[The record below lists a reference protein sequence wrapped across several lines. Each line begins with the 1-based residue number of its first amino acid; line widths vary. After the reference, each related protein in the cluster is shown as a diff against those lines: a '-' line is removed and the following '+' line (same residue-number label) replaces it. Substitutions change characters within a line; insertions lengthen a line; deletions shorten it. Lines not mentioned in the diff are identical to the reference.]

1 MDIQTVVIGAG
12 VVGLAVARALA
23 LSGRE
28 VLVLEAAGQIG
39 TATSSRSSEVIHSG
53 IYYTPGSLKARLCV
67 AGRARLYAYCHERG
81 VPHRQVGKLILATTE
96 SELAILHR
104 YRQLAHANG
113 VGDLPW
119 LSTEDVRQLEPAVA
133 CVRAIHSPLTGIVD
147 THTLMLA
154 FQGDL
159 ESAAGQVVF
168 HSPLLGASV
177 HPDGFDLN
185 VGGSVET
192 TLVCRELVNCAG
204 LTAPA
209 VARGIKGTPHQSV
222 PRERFAKGH
231 YYSLSGRSPFG
242 RLVYPV
248 AETAGLG
255 IHVTLDL
262 GGHAK
267 FGPDVQWIDSI
278 DYTFDESRRSTFVEA
293 ILRYYPDL
301 DPTRL
306 QADYTGIRPKISGPD
321 QPAADFRIDGPG
333 MHRTPGLVNLMGI
346 ESPGLTASMAIG
358 DYVLSI
364 LEDGVAARPALR
376 NAN

>member
-1 MDIQTVVIGAG
+1 
-12 VVGLAVARALA
+12 
-23 LSGRE
+23 
-28 VLVLEAAGQIG
+28 LVLETAGQIG
-39 TATSSRSSEVIHSG
+39 TATSSRNSEVIHSG
-53 IYYTPGSLKARLCV
+53 IYYSPGSLKARLCV
-67 AGRARLYAYCHERG
+67 AGRTRLYAYCHERG

-96 SELAILHR
+96 SDVAILHR
-104 YRQLAHANG
+104 YRQLADANG

-119 LSTEDVRQLEPAVA
+119 LSTEDVRQLEPAVE

-159 ESAAGQVVF
+159 ESAGGQVIF
-168 HSPLLGASV
+168 RSPLMGASV
-177 HPDGFDLN
+177 HPDGFELQ
-185 VGGSVET
+185 VGGSAET

-204 LTAPA
+204 LAAPT
-209 VARGIKGTPHQSV
+209 VARGIKGMSHQSV

-262 GGHAK
+262 GGHAR

-278 DYTFDESRRSTFVEA
+278 DYSFDESRRPTFIEA

-321 QPAADFRIDGPG
+321 EPAADFRIDGPETHG
-333 MHRTPGLVNLMGI
+333 TPGLVNLMGI
-346 ESPGLTASMAIG
+346 ESPGLTASIAIG
-358 DYVLSI
+358 AYVLSI
-364 LEDGVAARPALR
+364 FEDGEAARPALR
-376 NAN
+376 YAT